1 MQARLSASDSKI
13 AVLEARI
20 SFKENVM
27 EELKKENKQ
36 KLNVLTVLE
45 ARMSASEN
53 LTEEL
58 KRENTDLLAR
68 ITTSEN
74 KSTVLEARMSSS
86 ENKVEELKKENAER
100 PKVAFSFGLTDAGR
114 IGPFNTDITL
124 KFSRVFT
131 NFGQAYN
138 PTTGMFTAPVRGAY
152 YFRFSAWD
160 DRSSSSIGANLYHN
174 GKRVSW
180 NSAYNTD
187 PSYIT
192 ITNALVLQLEKGD
205 VVYMVLPSNHGIWDD
220 IHNRTTFSGFLLF
233 SL

>member
-27 EELKKENKQ
+27 EELKKENK
-36 KLNVLTVLE
+36 LLE